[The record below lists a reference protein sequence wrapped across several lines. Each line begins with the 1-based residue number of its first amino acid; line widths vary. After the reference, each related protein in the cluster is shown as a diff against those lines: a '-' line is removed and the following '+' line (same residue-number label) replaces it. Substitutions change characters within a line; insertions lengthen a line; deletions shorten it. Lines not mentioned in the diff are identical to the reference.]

1 MCDNHYKWLMN
12 LYKNH
17 HGHSENR
24 DCDLTMTLKTL
35 LCTASS
41 SNALAHDLCFLL
53 YLVCVREGDLALKSI
68 YLSGYYNN
76 PLFPGQKHNFK
87 VS

>member
-1 MCDNHYKWLMN
+1 MN

-17 HGHSENR
+17 DSHSENR
-24 DCDLTMTLKTL
+24 DCGLTLMLKTL

-41 SNALAHDLCFLL
+41 SNAPAYDLCFLF
-53 YLVCVREGDLALKSI
+53 YLVCVREEDLVLKSI

-76 PLFPGQKHNFK
+76 PLFPGRKHNFK

>member
-35 LCTASS
+35 LCIASS
-41 SNALAHDLCFLL
+41 SNALDLCFLL